1 MMIVFIKHD
10 FLFVVTYQSVI
21 NSIHCSYDNSIMC
34 FQSVQI
40 IYRHV
45 IAIYHQDFLFFEDSK
60 LCKIISKA
68 QSLYIKKRLANA
80 VQKNITDF
88 FNAK

>member
-1 MMIVFIKHD
+1 MMTVLIQHD

-21 NSIHCSYDNSIMC
+21 NSIHCSYDNSIIC
-34 FQSVQI
+34 FQSVKI

-45 IAIYHQDFLFFEDSK
+45 IAIYHQDFLFFEDSE